1 MAGEFFCM
9 SIHTCYVDEMRAGRK
24 RIELRKYD
32 PHIEPDDWVVIYE
45 TMPTG
50 SIGAAFRAG
59 DTLIGDPAGFWRMH
73 QEVLGIEE
81 GPYLEYFRNRSTAYG
96 LEIEEFVEFDPK
108 GLADLRAE
116 FGFTAPQGVI
126 RAKPGIADWVRDW
139 VEEI

>member
-9 SIHTCYVDEMRAGRK
+9 SIHKCYVDEMRAGRK

-32 PHIEPDDWVVIYE
+32 PRIEPDDWVVIYE

-59 DTLIGDPAGFWRMH
+59 DTLIGTRLVSGSFTRNL
-73 QEVLGIEE
+73 LGIEE
-81 GPYLEYFRNRSTAYG
+81 EPYLEYFRGRPTAYG
-96 LEIEEFVEFDPK
+96 LQIEEFVEFDPK
-108 GLADLRAE
+108 GLAELRAE

-139 VEEI
+139 VEEV